1 MVVKFG
7 NVTANKGDTMNDEPV
22 KNVSRIEVVS
32 MTDHEDG
39 SATVVFDMDAES
51 LKKFAEIGLLKVLTD
66 HANNILKDEV
76 DDNVGC

>member
-1 MVVKFG
+1 
-7 NVTANKGDTMNDEPV
+7 MNDEPV
-22 KNVSRIEVVS
+22 KTVGRIEVVS

-39 SATVVFDMDAES
+39 SATIVFDMDAES

-66 HANNILKDEV
+66 HANNVLREGI